1 LEDPV
6 TAHDSTQNLAR
17 ARDAA
22 LAVHGELLAFAQRD
36 YEREHGRVES
46 GLALL
51 RLVAE
56 DPAFA
61 CLRPLTAM
69 VASVDEALVDREP
82 GTAARHQV
90 LLNAMVNLLR
100 ADAEGSE
107 FQRRYFAAIQV
118 SPDIAVVHR
127 RAVRAMRATPSG
139 PLS

>member
-1 LEDPV
+1 M

-22 LAVHGELLAFAQRD
+22 LAVHGELLAFTQRD

-46 GLALL
+46 GMALL

-61 CLRPLTAM
+61 WIRPLTAM
-69 VASVDEALVDREP
+69 VASVDEALVDPEP
-82 GTAARHQV
+82 AAGARHQV
-90 LLNAMVNLLR
+90 LLQAMVNLLR

-107 FQRRYFAAIQV
+107 FQRRYFAAIQA

-127 RAVRAMRATPSG
+127 QAVQAMRSMPSG
-139 PLS
+139 LLN